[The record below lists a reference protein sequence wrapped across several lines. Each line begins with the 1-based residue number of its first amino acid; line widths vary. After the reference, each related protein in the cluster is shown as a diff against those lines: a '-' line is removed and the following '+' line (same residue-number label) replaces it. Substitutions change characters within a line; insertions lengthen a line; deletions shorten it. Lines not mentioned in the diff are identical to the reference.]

1 MEYFAAGLIALIVMV
16 GVNYLFNVGVQHMYG
31 SDDNIID
38 FGDD

>member
-1 MEYFAAGLIALIVMV
+1 MEYLGAGLIALVVMV
-16 GVNYLFNVGVQHMYG
+16 AVNYLFDAGVRHIYG

>member
-1 MEYFAAGLIALIVMV
+1 MEYLGAGLIALVVMV
-16 GVNYLFNVGVQHMYG
+16 VVDYLFNAGVQHMYG